1 MGHDR
6 CMTRAASHL
15 CSRTLGLKACA
26 ALSSSPQAVDHAYRK
41 HHASVT
47 ASSRHG
53 HGLWVHGY
61 GLRACSGRGAFPT
74 FRGYSEYRGDSALS
88 EQWLAQKSI
97 ARSRSTSPVCALC
110 SNVIAE
116 LVTAQQGIFD
126 FSAMRVNALTHAR
139 THTCNS
145 RSCIYRHLKFKAI
158 MQTLRPSI
166 REGRLLVVP
175 RPHMR

>member
-6 CMTRAASHL
+6 CMTRTASHL

-26 ALSSSPQAVDHAYRK
+26 ALSSSPQAVDHAHRK

-61 GLRACSGRGAFPT
+61 GLRACSGREAFPT
-74 FRGYSEYRGDSALS
+74 FRGYSEYRGDAAAS

-116 LVTAQQGIFD
+116 LVTAQQGIFG
-126 FSAMRVNALTHAR
+126 FSGRCASMRTRVIHDPA
-139 THTCNS
+139 
-145 RSCIYRHLKFKAI
+145 
-158 MQTLRPSI
+158 SI
-166 REGRLLVVP
+166 TI
-175 RPHMR
+175 